1 MSVRK
6 LLCTAAV
13 GAFLLTA
20 TPPVLAVE
28 QQDEPEQVNALPFA
42 PAPATQVWA
51 TRPLSSQPGQQQPPQ
66 FVRMDIAQLTPRFVT
81 GDSPDKITISGR
93 VVNVGDRK
101 VSDIVLRLERGE
113 PLGTEDDL
121 RKALREPAAAEFV
134 QPRFTEVADELQPGQ
149 QRDFTLEVPLR
160 GSAPT
165 SLGIEEPGIYPV
177 LANINGKPDYGGT
190 ARLAALSTLLPVLGV
205 PGGGTKTKA
214 GDPAKLTMLW
224 PIADKPR
231 LARLGGEGDSEL
243 VDDELALSLSVNGRL
258 YGLLQAYEQAVSS
271 MSTSLCLAVD
281 PDLLRT
287 VEAMTTG
294 YRIRGGAEGR
304 GRAEAQLWL
313 DRLKRAVAGRCVVA
327 MPDADADLVA
337 LTKAKLGDMR
347 TLALSGGV
355 NEVRRILAVQPLP
368 ELVWP
373 EDGLLDQAT
382 FDELGSGQDHPSDE
396 DLDYNGMKSVLLAPS
411 AVADAPGTAPV
422 RLLSVDRPVTA
433 VRIDSMVSDAL
444 QGGESRPRTLSGVTT
459 PVESQPVSV
468 QNALAALAFRAGWQG
483 DGRTVLVTPPR
494 RWNAPLSEMNEL
506 LSAAQRLV
514 TAGYATQVGLEELV
528 RAKPEASGAKLTY
541 PAEAGAREIPASI
554 ADSVASQNLALAG
567 LVKSMQQE
575 DREHAAPADL
585 AGPLRLGQLRAMSSA
600 WRGDENGARTAA
612 YISDSEIN
620 RLSGLVSVTP
630 PNSSILLGSGDS
642 PIPVTITNKLDVR
655 VTVRIVLAE
664 TPGIRAK
671 ELADQV
677 LPARG
682 ERVVRV
688 PVEVLRSGRFPVNV
702 RLTTPDGVAL
712 GDTVKL
718 EVSSSAYG
726 TTTVIVTVVA
736 AIALVLLSGRRIIRR
751 VRARNGENGDD
762 APSIENVTPEKSS
775 A

>member
-1 MSVRK
+1 MSLRK
-6 LLCTAAV
+6 LFCTAAA
-13 GAFLLTA
+13 GAFLLA
-20 TPPVLAVE
+20 AVPPVHAVE
-28 QQDEPEQVNALPFA
+28 QQEPDQVDALPFA

-51 TRPLSSQPGQQQPPQ
+51 TRPLSAQPGQQPPQ
-66 FVRMDIAQLTPRFVT
+66 FLRMDIGRLTPRFVT
-81 GDSPDKITISGR
+81 SDSPDRVTITGKI
-93 VVNVGDRK
+93 VNVGDRK
-101 VSDIVLRLERGE
+101 VSDIVLRLERGQS
-113 PLGTEDDL
+113 LDTEDDL

-134 QPRFTEVADELQPGQ
+134 QPKFTEIAKELQPGQ
-149 QRDFTLEVPLR
+149 QQDFTLEVPLR

-165 SLGIEEPGIYPV
+165 SLGIDEPGIYPV

-205 PGGGTKTKA
+205 PGGGTKAKA
-214 GDPAKLTMLW
+214 GAPAKLTMLW

-231 LARLGGEGDSEL
+231 LVRLGAEGSSEL
-243 VDDELALSLSVNGRL
+243 VDDELALSLAVNGRL
-258 YGLLQAYEQAVSS
+258 HGLLQAYEQAVSS
-271 MSTSLCLAVD
+271 MSTSLCLAID

-294 YRIRGGAEGR
+294 YRVRGGTEGK
-304 GRAEAQLWL
+304 GKAEAQLWL
-313 DRLKRAVAGRCVVA
+313 DRLKLAVAGRCVVA

-347 TLALSGGV
+347 TLALTGGA
-355 NEVRRILAVQPLP
+355 NEVKRILAVQPLP
-368 ELVWP
+368 DLVWP
-373 EDGLLDQAT
+373 EDGVLDQTT
-382 FDELGSGQDHPSDE
+382 FDELVNSQDHPSNE
-396 DLDYNGMKSVLLAPS
+396 NLDYNGMKSVLLAPS
-411 AVADAPGTAPV
+411 GVADAPGTAPAQ
-422 RLLSVDRPVTA
+422 LLSGERQVTA

-483 DGRTVLVTPPR
+483 DGRHVLVTPPR
-494 RWNAPLSEMNEL
+494 RWNAPLSEMTEF

-514 TAGYATQVGLEELV
+514 AGGYAAQAGLEELV
-528 RAKPEASGAKLTY
+528 RSKPAPTGAKLSY
-541 PAEAGAREIPASI
+541 PAEAGAREIPPVI
-554 ADSVASQNLALAG
+554 ADSVVSQYAALGG
-567 LVKSMQQE
+567 LVKAMQQE

-585 AGPLRLGQLRAMSSA
+585 ADPLLLGQLRAMSSA
-600 WRGDENGARTAA
+600 WRGNEDGARTAA
-612 YISDSEIN
+612 YISESEISS
-620 RLSGLVSVTP
+620 LSGLVSVTP
-630 PNSSILLGSGDS
+630 PNSPILLGSGDS

-664 TPGIRAK
+664 TPGIRAR

-726 TTTVIVTVVA
+726 TITVIVTVVA

-751 VRARNGENGDD
+751 VRARNGENGDG